1 MLDPLEVLRAHAA
14 GVHPL
19 LVAGAARLDLLDVG
33 VDLLLLRG
41 QVRDLDPR
49 VAGDVDEPGP
59 GGLERDEVRDLGQ
72 VRAAVGELVGLG
84 VELLELEQLDLG
96 GRVGLQGGL
105 LVRFGGA
112 GSCWGRTDVSAGRR
126 PGRSR
131 GR

>member
-1 MLDPLEVLRAHAA
+1 MLDPLEVLGAHAA
-14 GVHPL
+14 GVHLL
-19 LVAGAARLDLLDVG
+19 LVAGPAGLDLLDVG

-41 QVRDLDPR
+41 QVGDLDPR

-59 GGLERDEVRDLGQ
+59 GGLQRDEIGDLGQ
-72 VRAAVGELVGLG
+72 VGAAVGELVGLR

-112 GSCWGRTDVSAGRR
+112 GSCWGRAGVSAGRR